1 MAQGCP
7 VSKAGG
13 APHQEVQAL
22 VGKCRFGR
30 RKDAGEERL
39 IGLMAR
45 GGGFGLMGLD
55 VVRHYCENLDQEY
68 AQKANRSVSAKET
81 TGTICDRRR

>member
-1 MAQGCP
+1 MAQGCL

-22 VGKCRFGR
+22 MGKCRFGR

-39 IGLMAR
+39 IGLIAR

-55 VVRHYCENLDQEY
+55 VRHYCEDLDQEY

-81 TGTICDRRR
+81 TSIVIGVPRR